1 MCIHSGRKGMH
12 ACSMQIL
19 PTKYY
24 TQSDRKELC
33 SCCKVEIQNHYTNYM
48 TRSFLASFALNF
60 LENILSYVQQIRQ
73 LNYLAYQS
81 DFEYCLYQY
90 PAGKMIIW
98 FKFAKAYN
106 SSTSLNLSTLGTSFS
121 PRYQVIIK
129 INPLQFSDY
138 ISIIFYQSEIVVSFC

>member
-1 MCIHSGRKGMH
+1 MHIVCRYYLLNTTHSLIEKNYALAVRQKYSTTIH
-12 ACSMQIL
+12 
-19 PTKYY
+19 
-24 TQSDRKELC
+24 
-33 SCCKVEIQNHYTNYM
+33 TNYM

-60 LENILSYVQQIRQ
+60 LENILSYSYVQQIRQ

-121 PRYQVIIK
+121 PRYQVNIK
-129 INPLQFSDY
+129 INPRQFSDY